1 MIQADEISL
10 ETKALTSVWPA
21 DGSVLNLKQTIETA
35 GHTTLADDISATL
48 RSLKTAQKL
57 SKHPI
62 LAVTGQLNSG
72 KSSVVAS
79 FLSATGRE
87 RVPRGSSSATGT
99 HRFVYW
105 VPQLWL
111 NDPTYKSLL
120 LDLIATAHP
129 DGVEFLDTDPEK
141 AAEQYRSGRDNLDTL
156 SIPLIAGDT
165 HLDKLGA
172 GLLDC
177 PDIQTHDSSDTEKG
191 LTESDN
197 PRLDFLTAA
206 SRVCSAFLVV
216 WSRAAIRD
224 RLIEIMLNA
233 LRKRMASAPLY
244 LLINL
249 IRPEKGQP
257 ALTMSDSDVTRLLEQ
272 FNIAPNHV
280 YGAFDYAIEDRS
292 NRPGWRHFTPIKLIE
307 KFNKSEGPQFY
318 PLAEGIKSTED
329 LHSLSQSLDTA
340 EIQRIKIEDHRNE
353 LNSHLSD
360 AKKLIRKWVTDEE
373 QEIIEKYDGL
383 LSTCQAMMT
392 DESSGEPLQIMSPEF
407 AEALHQSILRTAPMA
422 LRLPLKLAKPFD
434 KALNSSKKFIGSL
447 NLKSFAKD
455 KVEDLE
461 GELKQHLKLGSIK
474 LASSE
479 SLARRMQ
486 TQRWCPADIEVEDL
500 EKAWNEVFLVFQKHP
515 IETFDNELLDE
526 SSKDYWDGFTLM
538 QKFTIGGKALLGTL
552 GGLAAVC
559 GIATLAVDGG
569 ATFYAA
575 TSVSHAINSGIA
587 LAVTAGGSAAAMV
600 SFKDTLL
607 KDNTLP
613 YLSRLFS
620 IACDSFRL
628 PREIPAHPATVN
640 FRDPNGKKTTHKVS
654 TSTDLPHFKSI
665 TPLTNNNLWE
675 NHISQSEQ
683 N

>member
-1 MIQADEISL
+1 MSQADEISL
-10 ETKALTSVWPA
+10 ETTALTSVWPA
-21 DGSVLNLKQTIETA
+21 DGSALNFKQTIEAA
-35 GHTTLADDISATL
+35 GHSSLADDISATL
-48 RSLKTAQKL
+48 RSLKTAEKL

-79 FLSATGRE
+79 FLSPEGKE

-105 VPQLWL
+105 VPQSWL
-111 NDPTYKSLL
+111 DDGNYKSLL

-129 DGVEFLDTDPEK
+129 DGVEFLDSDPEK
-141 AAEQYRSGRDNLDTL
+141 AAEQYRSGRDNLNTL

-165 HLDKLGA
+165 QLDTLGA

-177 PDIQTHDSSDTEKG
+177 PDIQTHDISDSEKG

-244 LLINL
+244 LLINM

-257 ALTMSDSDVTRLLEQ
+257 ALTMNDSDVTRLLEQ
-272 FNIAPNHV
+272 FNISADHV
-280 YGAFDYAIEDRS
+280 YGAFDYAIEDRGE
-292 NRPGWRHFTPIKLIE
+292 RPGWRHFTPMKLIE

-318 PLAEGIKSTED
+318 PLTEGSKSTSD
-329 LHSLSQSLDTA
+329 LQSLSESLDTA
-340 EIQRIKIEDHRNE
+340 EIQRIKIADHQKE
-353 LNSHLSD
+353 LDAHLSD
-360 AKKLIRKWVTDEE
+360 AHKLIRKWVSEE
-373 QEIIEKYDGL
+373 ELEIIEKYDGL
-383 LSTCQAMMT
+383 LTSCQGMMT
-392 DESSGEPLQIMSPEF
+392 DENTGEPLQIMSPEF

-422 LRLPLKLAKPFD
+422 LKLPLKLAKPFD
-434 KALNSSKKFIGSL
+434 KALNSTRKFIGSL

-479 SLARRMQ
+479 SLSRRMQ
-486 TQRWCPADIEVEDL
+486 TQRWCPADIEVADL
-500 EKAWNEVFLVFQKHP
+500 EKAWNETFLIFQKHP
-515 IETFDNELLDE
+515 IETFDSELLDA
-526 SSKDYWDGFTLM
+526 SSKDYWDGFSLM

-620 IACDSFRL
+620 IACDCFRL
-628 PREIPAHPATVN
+628 PRNIPSHPATVS
-640 FRDPNGKKTTHKVS
+640 FRNPSGEKTSHKVS
-654 TSTDLPHFKSI
+654 SSPELPNFKSI
-665 TPLTNNNLWE
+665 TPLTDNHLWE
-675 NHISQSEQ
+675 IHNQKD
-683 N
+683 